1 MSNGKMGSSIVVGLS
16 NDQELSKEP
25 AAESNGDISSSDAI
39 YKVPVTHK
47 KPKGF
52 SKKLSNAGSWL
63 HDYTTAVK
71 HGRVKPYSR
80 IERKTRAATRNK
92 PWGPHG
98 GQLVE
103 LAQLSFDPGNCAAIF
118 AVLERRF
125 EYPPHKWRN
134 VYKAL
139 SVLEFLVQRG
149 SDDAVNRAKSDYMRA
164 TLERLEGFSYVT
176 PDSRDVGSNVGHRA
190 RAIRMLLNDMNQLKA
205 VRENGKIQSLR
216 MAGLNQAAIIT
227 ADVDRGGSEGG
238 SDSGDNTDE
247 NEDHVIEKGAEQ
259 MNTNAGE
266 TKGVSAE
273 ANARHMEALKKLLA
287 RKENAKCADCAL
299 PGSGSRP
306 TWASVSLGVF
316 ICFRCAG
323 IHRGLG
329 VHISQV
335 RSCSLDTWLFN
346 QVEFMASCGGNTHA
360 NAYWENGLERKP
372 ELETLGDLDN
382 FIKEKYVAK
391 KYLNTE
397 MIWPPQNC
405 ITDKEVLA
413 ILTEAMDE
421 ETRLSRQKIE
431 QSVINESDNVAVDDV
446 REPDLINL
454 MDDIEELETSNDQR
468 DSNQIVNNTYDTVG
482 NQQHTDYA
490 EQLHDIFS
498 SQEQK
503 ESSSPV
509 HMKAPTDF
517 ESWDM
522 QNLIAEEPQTVPED
536 NCKDI
541 HEQERTLDKEGKK
554 YKPFWAPNSNVGSQ
568 TANPGQNL
576 ITQGPE
582 VEFDN
587 AFDFVPAQFTTH
599 STVESEAELAE
610 TLASIGLGSSARAPE
625 SSKSKSKEKL
635 NGAILKKSND
645 ILKPHE
651 KKAQDLLLFGLSNF
665 DAASSI
671 ASVSAESK
679 NTNIRLDPMK
689 KV

>member
-1 MSNGKMGSSIVVGLS
+1 MDMFMVC
-16 NDQELSKEP
+16 
-25 AAESNGDISSSDAI
+25 
-39 YKVPVTHK
+39 
-47 KPKGF
+47 
-52 SKKLSNAGSWL
+52 
-63 HDYTTAVK
+63 
-71 HGRVKPYSR
+71 R
-80 IERKTRAATRNK
+80 
-92 PWGPHG
+92 GPHG

-103 LAQLSFDPGNCAAIF
+103 LAQLSFDPGKCAVIF
-118 AVLERRF
+118 TVLERRF

-149 SDDAVNRAKSDYMRA
+149 SNDAVNRAKSDFMRA
-164 TLERLEGFSYVT
+164 ILERLEGFSYVT
-176 PDSRDVGSNVGHRA
+176 PDSRDVGSNVSHRA
-190 RAIRMLLNDMNQLKA
+190 RAIRLLLNDENQLKA

-216 MAGLNQAAIIT
+216 MAGLSQAATIT
-227 ADVDRGGSEGG
+227 ADIDQGGSDEG

-247 NEDHVIEKGAEQ
+247 NDEHVIDKGAEQ
-259 MNTNAGE
+259 VNTNAGE

-287 RKENAKCADCAL
+287 RKENSKCADCAL

-346 QVEFMASCGGNTHA
+346 QVEFMASCGGNTQA
-360 NAYWENGLERKP
+360 NAYWENSLERKP
-372 ELETLGDLDN
+372 ELETLGDLEN

-391 KYLNTE
+391 KYVNAETV
-397 MIWPPQNC
+397 WPPQDG
-405 ITDKEVLA
+405 ITDKEILA

-421 ETRLSRQKIE
+421 ETRLARQKIE
-431 QSVINESDNVAVDDV
+431 QSAIKEAVEDV
-446 REPDLINL
+446 KEPDLINL
-454 MDDIEELETSNDQR
+454 MDAFEHDETTTAQM
-468 DSNQIVNNTYDTVG
+468 DSNQVINNAFDTVS
-482 NQQHTDYA
+482 NQQPADYA
-490 EQLHDIFS
+490 EQLHDLFS

-503 ESSSPV
+503 ESSPV
-509 HMKAPTDF
+509 HMKAPADF

-522 QNLIAEEPQTVPED
+522 RNMIVEEPDPVPEAKD
-536 NCKDI
+536 NDS
-541 HEQERTLDKEGKK
+541 EQQDMALQTEGKK
-554 YKPFWAPNSNVGSQ
+554 YKPFWAPNLTVASHS
-568 TANPGQNL
+568 AAPSQNL
-576 ITQGPE
+576 ITQGPV
-582 VEFDN
+582 VEFEN

-599 STVESEAELAE
+599 SNVESDAELAE
-610 TLASIGLGSSARAPE
+610 TLASIGLGSSARVPE
-625 SSKSKSKEKL
+625 PSKSKSGEKL
-635 NGAILKKSND
+635 MIGEIFKKSNE

-679 NTNIRLDPMK
+679 KTGTRLDPMK
-689 KV
+689 KT